1 MSTQKP
7 TFRVMKN
14 GYDRFAVD
22 DAIDQYAQQIE
33 QLQKKLS
40 LYQQQ
45 LVETTRTLEDMKQ
58 RYQQI
63 LTTEQSR
70 QEAADNIARLSLRE
84 ANEII
89 STAQKNADEIIREAI
104 STARLILIDLTKLY
118 SQATDLKGDMKKQL
132 EQLLQ
137 QLDDFRIPQMPDM
150 RWLEDA
156 ESKLR

>member
-118 SQATDLKGDMKKQL
+118 SQATDVKGHMKKQL

>member
-118 SQATDLKGDMKKQL
+118 SQTTDVKGDMKKQL

>member
-1 MSTQKP
+1 MSNQKP

-22 DAIDQYAQQIE
+22 DAIDQYALQVE
-33 QLQKKLS
+33 QLQKKLE

-45 LVETTRTLEDMKQ
+45 LVETTRTLDDMKQ

-70 QEAADNIARLSLRE
+70 KEAAENIARLSLRE

-89 STAQKNADEIIREAI
+89 STAQKNADEIVKEAI
-104 STARLILIDLTKLY
+104 STARLILVDLSKLY
-118 SQATDLKGDMKKQL
+118 SQAGDVKSDMRKQL
-132 EQLLQ
+132 EDMLT
-137 QLDDFRIPQMPDM
+137 QLDEFRIPQMPDM
-150 RWLEDA
+150 RWLEEA

>member
-118 SQATDLKGDMKKQL
+118 SQATNVKGDMKKQL

>member
-89 STAQKNADEIIREAI
+89 STAQKNADEIIV
-104 STARLILIDLTKLY
+104 LTENGIAERGTHESL
-118 SQATDLKGDMKKQL
+118 L
-132 EQLLQ
+132 EKNGTYAGYYNL
-137 QLDDFRIPQMPDM
+137 
-150 RWLEDA
+150 
-156 ESKLR
+156 SN

>member
-118 SQATDLKGDMKKQL
+118 SQATDVKDDMKKQL

>member
-104 STARLILIDLTKLY
+104 
-118 SQATDLKGDMKKQL
+118 
-132 EQLLQ
+132 
-137 QLDDFRIPQMPDM
+137 
-150 RWLEDA
+150 
-156 ESKLR
+156 

>member
-1 MSTQKP
+1 MSNQKP
-7 TFRVMKN
+7 TFTVMKN

-22 DAIDQYAQQIE
+22 DAIDQYALQVE
-33 QLQKKLS
+33 QLQKKLE

-45 LVETTRTLEDMKQ
+45 LVETTRSLEDLKQ

-70 QEAADNIARLSLRE
+70 KEAAENIARLSLRE

-89 STAQKNADEIIREAI
+89 STAQKNADEIVKEAI
-104 STARLILIDLTKLY
+104 STARLILIDLSKLY
-118 SQATDLKGDMKKQL
+118 SQAGDVKSDMRKQL
-132 EQLLQ
+132 EDMLT

>member
-1 MSTQKP
+1 MSNQKP

-22 DAIDQYAQQIE
+22 DAIDQYALQVE
-33 QLQKKLS
+33 QLQKKLE

-45 LVETTRTLEDMKQ
+45 LVETTRVLDDMKQ

-70 QEAADNIARLSLRE
+70 KEAAENIARLSLRE

-89 STAQKNADEIIREAI
+89 STAQKNADEIVKEAI
-104 STARLILIDLTKLY
+104 STARLILVDLSKLY
-118 SQATDLKGDMKKQL
+118 SQAGDVKSDMRKQL
-132 EQLLQ
+132 EDMLT

-150 RWLEDA
+150 RWLEEA

>member
-1 MSTQKP
+1 MSNQKP

-22 DAIDQYAQQIE
+22 DAIDQYALQVE
-33 QLQKKLS
+33 QLQKKLE

-45 LVETTRTLEDMKQ
+45 LVETTRALDDMKQ

-70 QEAADNIARLSLRE
+70 KEAAENIARLSLRE

-89 STAQKNADEIIREAI
+89 STAQKNADEIVKEAI
-104 STARLILIDLTKLY
+104 STARLILVDLSKLY
-118 SQATDLKGDMKKQL
+118 SQAGGVKSDMRKQL
-132 EQLLQ
+132 EDMLT

-150 RWLEDA
+150 RWLEEA

>member
-118 SQATDLKGDMKKQL
+118 SQATDVKGNMKKQL

>member
-7 TFRVMKN
+7 TFIVMKN

-118 SQATDLKGDMKKQL
+118 SQATDVKGDMKKQL

>member
-1 MSTQKP
+1 MGTQKP

-118 SQATDLKGDMKKQL
+118 SQATDVKGDMKKQL

>member
-1 MSTQKP
+1 MSNQKP

-22 DAIDQYAQQIE
+22 DAIDQYALQVE
-33 QLQKKLS
+33 QLQKKLE

-45 LVETTRTLEDMKQ
+45 LVETIRTLDDMKQ

-70 QEAADNIARLSLRE
+70 KEAAENIARLSLRE

-89 STAQKNADEIIREAI
+89 STAQKNADEIVKEAI
-104 STARLILIDLTKLY
+104 STARLILVDLSKLY
-118 SQATDLKGDMKKQL
+118 SQAGDVKSDMRKQL
-132 EQLLQ
+132 EDMLT

-150 RWLEDA
+150 RWLEEA